1 MIEVHDAFRIYD
13 SAAGGTVALQGLNLA
28 VKRGEIIVVLVPS
41 GSGKT
46 TLLRVLAGPERLSAG
61 SARVL
66 GAELTRIDA
75 AFRARQ
81 LGLLD
86 QHYARSLSADLTC
99 RGTVALQL
107 GLLGCPRREADRAAV
122 ELLARVGLADRAG
135 DLPGSLSGGE
145 QQRVALCAAV
155 AHRPGLLLAGAPAR
169 VLACGRAGRRAR
181 CRERRRDLPA
191 TRRARPQ
198 LRRDGRDRQSRRAGR

>member
-28 VKRGEIIVVLVPS
+28 VKRGEITVVLGPS
-41 GSGKT
+41 GAGRT
-46 TLLRVLAGPERLSAG
+46 TPPRGLDRLEGLSAG

-66 GAELTRIDA
+66 GAEFPRIDA

-107 GLLGCPRREADRAAV
+107 GLLGCPRRQADRAPL
-122 ELLARVGLADRAG
+122 ELLARVGLAERAA

-155 AHRPGLLLAGAPAR
+155 AHRAGLLLADEA
-169 VLACGRAGRRAR
+169 AG
-181 CRERRRDLPA
+181 EV
-191 TRRARPQ
+191 
-198 LRRDGRDRQSRRAGR
+198 G

>member
-13 SAAGGTVALQGLNLA
+13 SAAGGTGALQGLDLA
-28 VKRGEIIVVLVPS
+28 VKRGEMIAVVGPS
-41 GSGKT
+41 GAGKT
-46 TLLRVLAGPERLSAG
+46 KLLRLAAGCERRSAV

-66 GAELTRIDA
+66 GAEFTRIDA

-81 LGLLD
+81 LGVLD

-107 GLLGCPRREADRAAV
+107 GLLGCPRRQADRAPL
-122 ELLARVGLADRAG
+122 ELLARVGLAERAA

-155 AHRPGLLLAGAPAR
+155 AHRAGLLLADEA
-169 VLACGRAGRRAR
+169 AG
-181 CRERRRDLPA
+181 EV
-191 TRRARPQ
+191 
-198 LRRDGRDRQSRRAGR
+198 G

>member
-28 VKRGEIIVVLVPS
+28 VKRGEIIVVLGPS

-46 TLLRVLAGPERLSAG
+46 TLLRVLAGLERLSAG

-66 GAELTRIDA
+66 GAEFTRIDA

-81 LGLLD
+81 LGVLD

-107 GLLGCPRREADRAAV
+107 GLLGCPRREADRAAF
-122 ELLARVGLADRAG
+122 ELGEDARTLFSAEEHVVGPAKIGREAG
-135 DLPGSLSGGE
+135 YFRD
-145 QQRVALCAAV
+145 
-155 AHRPGLLLAGAPAR
+155 GLLRGETEHQHD
-169 VLACGRAGRRAR
+169 
-181 CRERRRDLPA
+181 ER
-191 TRRARPQ
+191 
-198 LRRDGRDRQSRRAGR
+198 